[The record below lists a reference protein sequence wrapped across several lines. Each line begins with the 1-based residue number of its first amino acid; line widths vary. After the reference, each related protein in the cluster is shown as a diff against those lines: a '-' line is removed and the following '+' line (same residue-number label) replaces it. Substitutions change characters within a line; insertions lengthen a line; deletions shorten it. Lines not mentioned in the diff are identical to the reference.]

1 MSAICHF
8 LIFLLMM
15 KTTSSSTYLISSSG
29 SQLSIIE
36 AGQPIG
42 NFSSLVQF
50 VQEFQI
56 KDQDMKLQI
65 SGNLTLNE
73 TMIIYSNF
81 FSLTADNAS
90 TSSFICSSYGQIQ
103 IISNISSNINFILE
117 NFKIIQS
124 ISDLLIFPLLLINNI
139 SFVQIT
145 VIFYKIDILMKYFK

>member
-15 KTTSSSTYLISSSG
+15 KTTSSSTYLISISG

-56 KDQDMKLQI
+56 KDQDMKLEI

-81 FSLTADNAS
+81 SLTADNAS
-90 TSSFICSSYGQIQ
+90 TSSLICGSLGQIQ
-103 IISNISSNINFILE
+103 IISNISSNINFFLA

-139 SFVQIT
+139 SFVQIS
-145 VIFYKIDILMKYFK
+145 VYIL